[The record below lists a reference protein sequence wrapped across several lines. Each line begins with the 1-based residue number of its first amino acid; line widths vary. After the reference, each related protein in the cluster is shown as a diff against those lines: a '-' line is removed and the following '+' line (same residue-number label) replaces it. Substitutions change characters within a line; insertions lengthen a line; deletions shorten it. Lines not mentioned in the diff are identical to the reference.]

1 MDSEFHYYITG
12 FLAERSGFTESEA
25 ATIAYASDNVDY
37 NCQAYEI
44 KEKWGDSEGYCNEIS
59 QTMDIKK
66 PRSERIH
73 IYPLFHF
80 IPGDPHAES
89 AKRCDGKTHP
99 LNTTPNSAKANI
111 MIDAA
116 LSGEISGGESSPQLL
131 HAIGIASHAYVD
143 TWAHQNFIGIK
154 DDFNQIGN
162 DPKPNIGHAD
172 AGFSPDIPCLIWE
185 DERLVK
191 PQIDNRDRFIEAGM
205 ALFAK
210 YVEYNNKRKVSAHC
224 TIAEIKGELE
234 ELFGYSSKAS
244 SMELNRFNR
253 YGRYQQ
259 KISFLAAFDPG
270 KWWHQAVRHESSS
283 YFWRA
288 PKEQMQWFLFQE
300 AVKQHAAFTF
310 ALIKPELMAAGI
322 EVS

>member
-12 FLAERSGFTESEA
+12 FLAERAGFTESEA
-25 ATIAYASDNVDY
+25 ATIAYASDYVDY

-44 KEKWGDSEGYCNEIS
+44 KKKWGDSDGYCNEIS

-80 IPGDPHAES
+80 VPGDPHADS

-116 LSGEISGGESSPQLL
+116 LSGEITGSDDKQLL
-131 HAIGIASHAYVD
+131 HTIGIATHAYVD
-143 TWAHQNFIGIK
+143 TWAHQNFIGIE
-154 DDFNQIGN
+154 DDFNQIGR

-172 AGFSPDIPCLIWE
+172 AGYSPDIPCLIWE
-185 DERLVK
+185 DERLIN
-191 PQIDNRDRFIEAGM
+191 PLIDNRERFIEAGM
-205 ALFAK
+205 ALFGK
-210 YVEYNNKRKVSAHC
+210 YLQFNEHRKIAARC
-224 TIAEIKGELE
+224 TVAQMEGELVD
-234 ELFGYSSKAS
+234 LLGYSSKAS

-253 YGRYQQ
+253 YGRYKQ
-259 KISFLAAFDPG
+259 KIRFLEEFDPD

-283 YFWRA
+283 YFWKV
-288 PKEQMQWFLFQE
+288 PKEQTQWFLFQE
-300 AVKQHAAFTF
+300 AVKKHASFTLE
-310 ALIKPELMAAGI
+310 LIKPELEAAGI
-322 EVS
+322 DVG